1 MIWANSVVQG
11 ILLGGLYALFA
22 TGLSLGFG
30 VMRLVNLAHGDLAI
44 LAAFMAFSLVGTLTW
59 NPLTTL
65 VIILPAAFVLGYI
78 LQQLVF
84 HRVTGVDPAFQI
96 VATFGLSIVIQNAL
110 LQRYTADTRGL
121 SAKVGR
127 TLQTRNFKINDKIAI
142 GWLPLITFLCGV
154 GVLSLLALFL
164 NRTKLGRAFR
174 ATSDDP
180 DAARLMGIDHRR
192 VYGVALGIAFATVAL
207 AGVLLGVRSSF
218 DPFIGPSR
226 LIYAFEAVIIGG
238 LGSLWGTLAG
248 GITLGVA
255 QGIGRQISPQWGEL
269 VGHLVFLAVLANKP
283 TGIFGK
289 QLAR

>member
-1 MIWANSVVQG
+1 MTWVNAIVQG
-11 ILLGGLYALFA
+11 ILIGGLYALFA

-30 VMRLVNLAHGDLAI
+30 VMRLVNLAHGDLAV
-44 LAAFMAFSLVGTLTW
+44 LAAYVALSLSTTLTI

-65 VIILPAAFVLGYI
+65 VFVLPGAFVVGVI
-78 LQQLVF
+78 LQRLVF
-84 HRVTGVDPAFQI
+84 DRVVGVDPAFAI

-110 LQRYTADTRGL
+110 LEKYTADTQGL
-121 SAKVGR
+121 YVGELE
-127 TLQTRNFKINDKIAI
+127 TSSITINDQISI

-154 GVLSLLALFL
+154 GVLAALAMFL
-164 NRTKLGRAFR
+164 KRTKMGRAFR

-180 DAARLMGIDHRR
+180 EAARLMGIDNRR
-192 VYGVALGIAFATVAL
+192 VYGVALGIAVLTVAL
-207 AGVLLGVRSSF
+207 AGVMMGAQSSF

-255 QGIGRQISPQWGEL
+255 QALGREYNSQWGEL
-269 VGHLVFLAVLANKP
+269 TGHFVFLAVLATRP
-283 TGIFGK
+283 TGMFGK
-289 QLAR
+289 VQA

>member
-1 MIWANSVVQG
+1 MTWVNAIVQG
-11 ILLGGLYALFA
+11 ILIGGLYALFA

-30 VMRLVNLAHGDLAI
+30 VMRLVNLAHGDLAV
-44 LAAFMAFSLVGTLTW
+44 LAAYVALSVSTTFDI

-65 VIILPAAFVLGYI
+65 VVVLPGAFVVGVV
-78 LQQLVF
+78 LQRIVF
-84 HRVTGVDPAFQI
+84 DRVVGVDPAFAI

-110 LQRYTADTRGL
+110 LEKYTADTQGL
-121 SAKVGR
+121 YVGELE
-127 TLQTRNFKINDKIAI
+127 TSSITINDQISI

-154 GVLSLLALFL
+154 GVLGALALFL
-164 NRTKLGRAFR
+164 KRTKMGRAFR

-180 DAARLMGIDHRR
+180 EAARLMGIDNRR
-192 VYGVALGIAFATVAL
+192 VYGVALGIAVLTVAL
-207 AGVLLGVRSSF
+207 AGVLMGAQSSF

-255 QGIGRQISPQWGEL
+255 QALGREYNSQWGEL
-269 VGHLVFLAVLANKP
+269 TGHAVFLAVLATRP
-283 TGIFGK
+283 TGMFGK
-289 QLAR
+289 VQA

>member
-1 MIWANSVVQG
+1 MTWVNAIVQG
-11 ILLGGLYALFA
+11 ILIGGLYALFA

-30 VMRLVNLAHGDLAI
+30 VMRLVNLAHGDLAV
-44 LAAFMAFSLVGTLTW
+44 LAAYMALSLSTTFDI

-65 VIILPAAFVLGYI
+65 LVVLPGAFVVGVI
-78 LQQLVF
+78 LQRLVF
-84 HRVTGVDPAFQI
+84 DRVVGVDPAFAI

-110 LQRYTADTRGL
+110 LEKYTADTQGL
-121 SAKVGR
+121 YVGELE
-127 TLQTRNFKINDKIAI
+127 TSSITINDQISI

-154 GVLSLLALFL
+154 GVLGALAMFL
-164 NRTKLGRAFR
+164 KRTKMGRAFR

-180 DAARLMGIDHRR
+180 EAARLMGIDNRR
-192 VYGVALGIAFATVAL
+192 VYGVALGIAVLTVAL
-207 AGVLLGVRSSF
+207 AGVLMGAQSSF

-255 QGIGRQISPQWGEL
+255 QALGREYNSQWGEL
-269 VGHLVFLAVLANKP
+269 TGHAVFLAVLATRP
-283 TGIFGK
+283 TGMFGK
-289 QLAR
+289 VQA

>member
-1 MIWANSVVQG
+1 MTWVNAIVQG
-11 ILLGGLYALFA
+11 VLIGGLYALFA

-30 VMRLVNLAHGDLAI
+30 VMRLVNLAHGDLAV
-44 LAAFMAFSLVGTLTW
+44 LAAYIALSTSVTLDV

-65 VIILPAAFVLGYI
+65 VIVLPGAFVVGVV
-78 LQQLVF
+78 LQRLVF
-84 HRVTGVDPAFQI
+84 DRVVGVDPAFAI

-110 LQRYTADTRGL
+110 LEKYTADTQGL
-121 SAKVGR
+121 YVGELE
-127 TLQTRNFKINDKIAI
+127 TSSITINDQISI

-154 GVLSLLALFL
+154 GVLAALALFL
-164 NRTKLGRAFR
+164 KRTKLGRAFR

-180 DAARLMGIDHRR
+180 EAARLMGIDNRR
-192 VYGVALGIAFATVAL
+192 IYGVALGIAVLTVAL
-207 AGVLLGVRSSF
+207 AGVLMGAQSSF

-255 QGIGRQISPQWGEL
+255 QALGREYNSQWGEL
-269 VGHLVFLAVLANKP
+269 TGHAVFLAVLATRP
-283 TGIFGK
+283 TGMFGK
-289 QLAR
+289 VQA